1 MAKPKHLEIL
11 QKGAKAWN
19 KWRRKNPQERPNLYN
34 GQLME
39 LDLHGMNLSATD
51 LSEANLMGANLKG
64 ADLSHGNLMG
74 ANLSEA
80 DLTKAKL
87 KGAIL
92 TGGRLMGANLMGAN
106 LSTAKLNQVDFS
118 DANLTNANLSQAEL
132 RDASVK
138 GANLRGANLKKAD
151 LTGTMLADAV
161 NLTSQQLSVA
171 VLDGGARGSDD
182 LEVPQERIAQ
192 PLEDLSAGLALVA
205 ESPPAPAPEKME
217 LPEEPPAAPIRETA
231 EPPEEPPAA
240 PIRETAEPP
249 EEPPAAPIRETAEPP
264 EEPPPAPIPET
275 AKPKEFMEPGRS
287 PGAPTDAV
295 PTLSDDPT
303 EIDELGGRPFAQI
316 LAARIHEV
324 WARRKAKGT
333 VTGRTE
339 EVPGDAFG
347 VLIHGPWG
355 SGKTSV
361 LNFLR
366 QELSSGAVGKKW
378 LVVDFNAWRHQQ
390 IGPSW
395 WALLNAIY
403 RKRHRELRKISLW
416 RSFRLMISD
425 RLWRFQ
431 AGRAHHILMG
441 ALILWAIW
449 FTTGMAVGTSAEII
463 LRTLAGLMTLWG
475 LGVLLG
481 RFLLMGSR
489 RSAKIFMEH
498 HRDPVAVIVRHFRKM
513 VQGACQPF
521 AVFIDDL
528 DRCHGSYVV
537 ELLQGIQTLF
547 HDSNVV
553 FVVAADRKWLRA
565 SYEHSYQEYKGS
577 IGGVGRSLSD
587 LFLAKMFQ
595 ISAPVPQMA
604 VTTQRQYW
612 DHLLRIR
619 ESQNPK
625 AAKAALRSAE
635 KEAARIIGKE
645 KDEDALMWKIREYR
659 GDLLVKQAMLG
670 VAAKRVMKP
679 AARKETEHLLQPFVD
694 LLEPNPR
701 AMKRFVNAYALR
713 KAIALLGDCDIEREP
728 LVLWTLMELR
738 WPVLADYLT
747 DHPEMVEKIGSEP
760 EPDGIPPD
768 VRKLFTDSDVVAVVQ
783 GNDPVKSPAL
793 DKVTIRRIV
802 AGR

>member
-1 MAKPKHLEIL
+1 MAKPEHLEIL
-11 QKGAKAWN
+11 RKGTKAWN
-19 KWRRKNPQERPNLYN
+19 KWRRKNPQESPNLYK
-34 GQLME
+34 GELME
-39 LDLHGMNLSATD
+39 MDLHGMNLSATD

-64 ADLSHGNLMG
+64 ADLRQGNLMG

-92 TGGRLMGANLMGAN
+92 TGSRLMGANFMGAN
-106 LSTAKLNQVDFS
+106 LSEAKLNQVDLS
-118 DANLTNANLSQAEL
+118 EANLNNANLSQAEL
-132 RDASVK
+132 RDAIVK
-138 GANLRGANLKKAD
+138 GANLRGANLKAAD

-161 NLTSQQLSVA
+161 NLTPQQLSVA
-171 VLDGGARGSDD
+171 VLDGGARDSDD
-182 LEVPQERIAQ
+182 LESPPERVTE
-192 PLEDLSAGLALVA
+192 PLADPSGGLAMVQ
-205 ESPPAPAPEKME
+205 
-217 LPEEPPAAPIRETA
+217 EPPPTAPN
-231 EPPEEPPAA
+231 PEAVES
-240 PIRETAEPP
+240 R
-249 EEPPAAPIRETAEPP
+249 
-264 EEPPPAPIPET
+264 EEPPPAAPTPE
-275 AKPKEFMEPGRS
+275 PVEPREFKEPGRS
-287 PGAPTDAV
+287 QGTPTDAV

-303 EIDELGGRPFAQI
+303 EVDELGRRPFAQI
-316 LAARIHEV
+316 LAARIQEV
-324 WARRKAKGT
+324 WARRKANGT
-333 VTGRTE
+333 ATGRTE

-347 VLIHGPWG
+347 VLIYGPWG

-403 RKRHRELRKISLW
+403 RKRHRVLRKISLW
-416 RSFRLMISD
+416 RSLRLMIRD
-425 RLWRFQ
+425 RWWRFQ
-431 AGRAHHILMG
+431 AGRAHHILIG
-441 ALILWAIW
+441 ALILWSIW
-449 FTTGMAVGTSAEII
+449 FATGMAMGGSVEII

-475 LGVLLG
+475 LGVLIG

-489 RSAKIFMEH
+489 RSAMIFMEH
-498 HRDPVAVIVRHFRKM
+498 HRDPVAVIVRHFKKM

-537 ELLQGIQTLF
+537 ELLQAIQTLF

-565 SYEHSYQEYKGS
+565 SYEHSYQEFQGS
-577 IGGVGRSLSD
+577 IGGAGRSLSH

-595 ISAPVPQMA
+595 ISAPIPRMA

-619 ESQNPK
+619 ESKGPK
-625 AAKAALRSAE
+625 ASKDALRRAE
-635 KEAARIIGKE
+635 KEATRILGKE

-659 GDLLVKQAMLG
+659 GDLLVKQTMLG
-670 VAAKRVMKP
+670 VAAKRIMKP
-679 AARKETEHLLQPFVD
+679 AARKQTEHFLQPFVD

-728 LVLWTLMELR
+728 LVLWTLLELR

-768 VRKLFTDSDVVAVVQ
+768 VRKLFTESDVVAVVQ

-793 DKVTIRRIV
+793 DEVTIRRIV

>member
-1 MAKPKHLEIL
+1 
-11 QKGAKAWN
+11 
-19 KWRRKNPQERPNLYN
+19 
-34 GQLME
+34 
-39 LDLHGMNLSATD
+39 
-51 LSEANLMGANLKG
+51 
-64 ADLSHGNLMG
+64 
-74 ANLSEA
+74 
-80 DLTKAKL
+80 
-87 KGAIL
+87 
-92 TGGRLMGANLMGAN
+92 
-106 LSTAKLNQVDFS
+106 
-118 DANLTNANLSQAEL
+118 
-132 RDASVK
+132 
-138 GANLRGANLKKAD
+138 
-151 LTGTMLADAV
+151 
-161 NLTSQQLSVA
+161 
-171 VLDGGARGSDD
+171 
-182 LEVPQERIAQ
+182 
-192 PLEDLSAGLALVA
+192 
-205 ESPPAPAPEKME
+205 
-217 LPEEPPAAPIRETA
+217 
-231 EPPEEPPAA
+231 
-240 PIRETAEPP
+240 
-249 EEPPAAPIRETAEPP
+249 
-264 EEPPPAPIPET
+264 
-275 AKPKEFMEPGRS
+275 
-287 PGAPTDAV
+287 
-295 PTLSDDPT
+295 
-303 EIDELGGRPFAQI
+303 
-316 LAARIHEV
+316 
-324 WARRKAKGT
+324 
-333 VTGRTE
+333 
-339 EVPGDAFG
+339 
-347 VLIHGPWG
+347 
-355 SGKTSV
+355 V

-449 FTTGMAVGTSAEII
+449 FTTGMAVGSIAEII

-577 IGGVGRSLSD
+577 IGDAGRSLSH

-619 ESQNPK
+619 ESQSPK

-670 VAAKRVMKP
+670 VAAKRIMKP
-679 AARKETEHLLQPFVD
+679 AAREESEHLLQPFVD

-760 EPDGIPPD
+760 EPDGIPSD

-783 GNDPVKSPAL
+783 GKDPVKSPAL

-802 AGR
+802 SGR